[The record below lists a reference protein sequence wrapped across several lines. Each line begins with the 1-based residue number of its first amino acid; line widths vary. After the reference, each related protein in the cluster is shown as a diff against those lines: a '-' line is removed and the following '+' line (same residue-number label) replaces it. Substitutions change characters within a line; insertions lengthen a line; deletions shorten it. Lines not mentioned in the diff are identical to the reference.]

1 MSILITKTEI
11 KNHARRIGN
20 TITKKHQPDMND
32 VVMICL
38 LNGGFMF
45 FADLVREID
54 LNIKCDFMRVK
65 SYDGQEQSELQ
76 IIKDIELDLTGKH
89 VYIVDDFFDSGNTM
103 NAVHERLK
111 SHNPASLTAVTLL
124 KRYRCK
130 RPTYPFIYG
139 TEVKKEWVYGY
150 GMDNESGYCR
160 NLDAIYKI

>member
-1 MSILITKTEI
+1 MVERETKLTLKQLNLNNCKIYNAYSIPITLASPIENLNIQNCYFSGSQIDGYFLQANTGANI
-11 KNHARRIGN
+11 TNFTFIGN
-20 TITKKHQPDMND
+20 TLIGDGLKMRGAFINIT
-32 VVMICL
+32 
-38 LNGGFMF
+38 
-45 FADLVREID
+45 
-54 LNIKCDFMRVK
+54 
-65 SYDGQEQSELQ
+65 SS
-76 IIKDIELDLTGKH
+76 LTN
-89 VYIVDDFFDSGNTM
+89 FFDSGNTM

-111 SHNPASLTAVTLL
+111 SHLPASLTAVTLL

>member
-1 MSILITKTEI
+1 MSILIPAPTIKRHIKT
-11 KNHARRIGN
+11 IGD
-20 TITKKHQPDMND
+20 TITKKHQPDMNN

-45 FADLVREID
+45 FTDLIRKID
-54 LNIKCDFMRVK
+54 LNIQCDFMRVK

-103 NAVHERLK
+103 NAVHEHLK
-111 SHNPASLTAVTLL
+111 SHNPASLTAITLL

-130 RPTYPFIYG
+130 RPTYPFVYG
-139 TEVKKEWVYGY
+139 IEVNKEWVYGY
-150 GMDNESGYCR
+150 GMDNNGGYCR

>member
-1 MSILITKTEI
+1 MSQIISKTVI
-11 KNHARRIGN
+11 RNHVRRMGN
-20 TITKKHQPDMND
+20 AITKKHQPDLNN
-32 VVMICL
+32 VVMVGL

-54 LNIKCDFMRVK
+54 LNIQCDFMRVK
-65 SYDGQEQSELQ
+65 SYSGQEQSELQ

-103 NAVHERLK
+103 NAVHSHLK

-130 RPTYPFIYG
+130 RPTCPFIYG
-139 TEVKKEWVYGY
+139 IEVNKEWVYGY
-150 GMDNESGYCR
+150 GMDNNGGYCR